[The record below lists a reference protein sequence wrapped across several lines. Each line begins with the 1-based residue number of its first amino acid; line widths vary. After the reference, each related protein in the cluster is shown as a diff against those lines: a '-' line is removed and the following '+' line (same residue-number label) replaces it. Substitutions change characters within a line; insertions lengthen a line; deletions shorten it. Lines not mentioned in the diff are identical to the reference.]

1 MQGSYPMNL
10 LFPWLCAM
18 CLSIASASMHPSLR
32 MKEAAVATPMIM
44 ADGILSTED
53 DEFGGTLSPD
63 GKLFFFCKRAPT
75 TGRSNFIAICFAE
88 NKNGSWTNVQVA
100 PFSGQYRD
108 FNPQFSADGSKLYFM
123 STRPVTP
130 GVPKNDSDIWFVER
144 KANGWSDPVH
154 LSEAVNS
161 PYVEYACSFTN
172 TGDMYLSS
180 GRNGRD
186 VRVYVSRLMNGEYQ
200 VPEELSEVVNA
211 ILPALDACVAPDE
224 SYLLFTSAG
233 NDDMIVPKQGVI
245 YPRSDLYICYK
256 TQGAWTKPVILPEP
270 LNSIADDGSPGVSRD
285 GKTLFFTSKRNFV
298 SIPMAQ
304 KLSHQALEKQL
315 HGTLNG
321 FGNIYA
327 VSTDALKTKG
337 Q

>member
-1 MQGSYPMNL
+1 MNL
-10 LFPWLCAM
+10 LFPWLYAI
-18 CLSIASASMHPSLR
+18 CLSIASASIHPSLR
-32 MKEAAVATPMIM
+32 MKDAAVATPVIM
-44 ADGILSTED
+44 AESILSTED

-75 TGRSNFIAICFAE
+75 TGRSNYIAICFVE
-88 NKNGSWTNVQVA
+88 NKNGSWANVQVA

-123 STRPVTP
+123 STRPVTT
-130 GVPKNDSDIWFVER
+130 GVAKNDSDIWFVER
-144 KANGWSDPVH
+144 KTNGWSEPVH
-154 LSEAVNS
+154 LGEAVNS
-161 PYVEYACSFTN
+161 PYVEYACSFAN

-186 VRVYVSRLMNGEYQ
+186 VRMYVSRLTNGEYQ
-200 VPEELSEVVNA
+200 APEELSEVVNTV
-211 ILPALDACVAPDE
+211 LPALDACIAPDE

-256 TQGAWTKPVILPEP
+256 IQGTWSKPTILPEP
-270 LNSIADDGSPGVSRD
+270 LNSVADDGSPAVSRD
-285 GKTLFFTSKRNFV
+285 GKTLFFTSKRNFA
-298 SIPMAQ
+298 SIPMAK
-304 KLSHQALEKQL
+304 KLNHQELEKQL

-321 FGNIYA
+321 LGNIYA
-327 VSTDALKTKG
+327 VSTDGLKTKG